1 MLLLMTIQF
10 GLTNCA
16 SVDATSD
23 VNKVHSLIDERT
35 PDKTHFVKA
44 SSEFPLTLDVAIS
57 IAIANDAKLRK
68 ELAVVV
74 QRSAELTQAGQL
86 PNPTISGAFGI
97 ATDGISGAP
106 LVLRGMQGLSWFWT
120 RPDKIAS
127 ADASL
132 KQAILT
138 ASHRAMELKRNVS
151 VAYINLSHAE
161 AQMFFATELLQ
172 LAEARLEHEQ
182 NLFEIGEESALHI
195 GEDKKQYGTIELLL
209 DTVQEQT
216 TNAYIELATLLGHP
230 THTTFILDDNRN
242 QLDITLNDFELEQL
256 LSLAQYQRF
265 DLLTSHAVV
274 QQRTAQIGLASPPD
288 ISGSLSLNENFN
300 QREALIPGANIT
312 LQLDKNAKEAIADA
326 KLEQAIAEHLHTMR
340 AVQSEVQLSLN
351 ALLHAVSKKEIVQT
365 TQVQPAHVIVDNN
378 QLLHREGEVS
388 ELQVLQSQLAYLNTR
403 IELVKKEQELSTAYY
418 NLQFAVGGT
427 FKKINKEGEQ

>member
-1 MLLLMTIQF
+1 
-10 GLTNCA
+10 
-16 SVDATSD
+16 
-23 VNKVHSLIDERT
+23 
-35 PDKTHFVKA
+35 
-44 SSEFPLTLDVAIS
+44 TLDVAIG

-97 ATDGISGAP
+97 ATDGLSGAP
-106 LVLRGMQGLSWFWT
+106 LVLRGMQGLSWIWT

-127 ADASL
+127 ADATL
-132 KQAILT
+132 KQSILT

-151 VAYINLSHAE
+151 VAYIKLSHAE

-182 NLFEIGEESALHI
+182 NWFEIGEESALHI
-195 GEDKKQYGTIELLL
+195 EEDKKQYGTIELLL

-242 QLDITLNDFELEQL
+242 QLDITLNDFQIEQL
-256 LSLAQYQRF
+256 LTLAQSQRF

-274 QQRTAQIGLASPPD
+274 QQRTAQLGLASPPE
-288 ISGSLSLNENFN
+288 ITGTLALNESFN
-300 QREALIPGANIT
+300 EREALMPGANIT
-312 LQLDKNAKEAIADA
+312 LQLDKDAKEAIADA
-326 KLEQAIAEHLHTMR
+326 KLEQSVAEHLHTMI
-340 AVQSEVQLSLN
+340 AVQSEVQSSFNSLI
-351 ALLHAVSKKEIVQT
+351 HAISQKEIVQQ
-365 TQVQPAHVIVDNN
+365 TQVQPARVIVYNN
-378 QLLHREGEVS
+378 QLLQREGEVS
-388 ELQVLQSQLAYLNTR
+388 ELQVLQSQLAYLNAR
-403 IELVKKEQELSTAYY
+403 MGLVEKEQALATAYY

-427 FKKINKEGEQ
+427 FKTINKEGDK